1 MLKKLALKKIL
12 IASIALFTLSLIY
25 LIPKEEYVLKG
36 IKEELEYVDSD
47 LNKSEI
53 YLLDSY
59 NMLARTMV
67 ITDKKIENKAKELLE
82 ILIVDGKGENKIPNG
97 FKSIIPSETKI
108 LSISYKDNLLK
119 VDFSEELLNV
129 KPELEEKVVEAIVY
143 TLTSIEE
150 VQKVIIYVKGEI
162 LTKLPQTKKNLP
174 TTLDK
179 SFGINKEYNFNELND
194 ITKVTIYYIN
204 KNNDNT
210 YYVPVTKYLN
220 DTRDKVHIIVDE
232 LSSSNVYNT
241 NLMSYLN
248 SNTELLKVE
257 NTNDIMNLSFNNYI
271 YNDLNEKSIL
281 EEVIYTI
288 GLSLRDNYNIKEVTF
303 LVDNEEIYKT
313 VLKTIE

>member
-25 LIPKEEYVLKG
+25 LVPKEDYVLKNV
-36 IKEELEYVDSD
+36 KEELEYVDSD

-53 YLLDSY
+53 YLLDGY

-67 ITDKKIENKAKELLE
+67 VTDKKIENQAKELLE
-82 ILIVDGKGENKIPNG
+82 VLIKDGKGENKIPNG

-108 LSISYKDNLLK
+108 LSISYKDNLIK
-119 VDFSEELLNV
+119 VDFSEDLLNV
-129 KPELEEKVVEAIVY
+129 TKELEEKVIEAIVY
-143 TLTSIEE
+143 TLTSIDE
-150 VQKVIIYVKGEI
+150 VQNVIIYVKGDI

-179 SFGINKEYNFNELND
+179 SYGINKEYNFNELDN
-194 ITKVTIYYIN
+194 ITKVTVYYIN
-204 KNNDNT
+204 KNNNDV

-220 DTRDKVHIIVDE
+220 DERDKVHIIIDE

-248 SNTELLKVE
+248 NNTELLKVE
-257 NTNDIMNLSFNNYI
+257 NSDNLMNLSFNNYI
-271 YNDLNEKSIL
+271 YNDINEKTIL

-288 GLSLRDNYNIKEVTF
+288 GLSLRDNYDVDEVTF

-313 VLKTIE
+313 VLKSIE

>member
-67 ITDKKIENKAKELLE
+67 ITDKKIENKVKELLE

-162 LTKLPQTKKNLP
+162 LTKLPQTKKNIP

-179 SFGINKEYNFNELND
+179 SFGINK
-194 ITKVTIYYIN
+194 
-204 KNNDNT
+204 
-210 YYVPVTKYLN
+210 
-220 DTRDKVHIIVDE
+220 
-232 LSSSNVYNT
+232 
-241 NLMSYLN
+241 
-248 SNTELLKVE
+248 
-257 NTNDIMNLSFNNYI
+257 
-271 YNDLNEKSIL
+271 
-281 EEVIYTI
+281 
-288 GLSLRDNYNIKEVTF
+288 
-303 LVDNEEIYKT
+303 
-313 VLKTIE
+313 